1 MVEAIGMVASILIVC
16 SMVFK
21 TTTFKGTM
29 LMRIINMLGSVF
41 FIIYGFVL
49 PAYATGVANI
59 CVFIINVYYIVKE
72 YKDYKKALQTC

>member
-29 LMRIINMLGSVF
+29 LMIVSKSKVNEILPILYDEFGKKNVMKVNLVE
-41 FIIYGFVL
+41 YGTSKL
-49 PAYATGVANI
+49 
-59 CVFIINVYYIVKE
+59 
-72 YKDYKKALQTC
+72 